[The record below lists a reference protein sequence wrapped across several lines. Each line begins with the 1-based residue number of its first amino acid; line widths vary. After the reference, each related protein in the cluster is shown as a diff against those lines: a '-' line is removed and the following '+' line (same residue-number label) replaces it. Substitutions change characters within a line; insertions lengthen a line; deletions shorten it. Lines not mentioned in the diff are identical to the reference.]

1 MANEEKLRDYL
12 TRVTADLHQARRR
25 LRENEEARSEPIAVV
40 GIGCR
45 LPGGVHSAAD
55 LWRLVDEGR
64 DAVGGFPAD
73 RGWDLDGLYDADPD
87 AVGKTYTRQG
97 GFLHDAGEFDAAFF
111 GVSPREALAADP
123 QQRLL
128 LETAWE
134 ALEDA
139 GIDPTSVRG
148 SATGVFAGVIAQE
161 YTPRLYKTT
170 PDRVDGYVLT
180 GSTTSVASGR
190 ISYTFGF
197 EGPAVTVDTA
207 CSSSLVAMHLAAQSL
222 RSGECDLALAGGAT
236 VMASPGMFVEFSRQ
250 RGLSADGRCKA
261 FAGAADG
268 TGWAE
273 GVGLLVLERLSDA
286 RKAGHRVLAVLRGSA
301 VNQDGTSSQLTAP
314 NGPSQQRVIR
324 QALANAGLT
333 TADVDVV
340 EAHGTGTRLGDPIE
354 AQALLATY
362 GRDRPADR
370 PLWLGSLK
378 SNIGHAQAAAGVAGV
393 IKMVEALRHGV
404 LPRTLHVDEPTTHVD
419 WSSGGV
425 RLLTEARPWPTGA
438 GPRRAA
444 VSAFGVS
451 GTNAHVILELPED
464 EGAPEPQSAQAPAPE
479 PASIPWVLS
488 AKSPEALRAQAS
500 RLEAALEP
508 GVRAG
513 DIGHS
518 LVSSRSVF
526 GERAVVVGPDR
537 AALADGLGALARGES
552 AAGVVTGSAD
562 AVGGTVFVFPGQG
575 SQWVG
580 MAAELYSQAP
590 VFAARFDEC
599 AKALEAFVD
608 WSPVD
613 VLTGVEGAPSLDRVD
628 VVQPVL
634 WAVLVSLAEVWRSY
648 GVEPAALV
656 GHSQGEIA
664 AAVVAGGLS
673 LEDGATVVALRS
685 RAIVALAGRGGM
697 ASVAESVERVRERIV
712 VWGGRVSVAAVN
724 GPGQVVVSGEPDVL
738 VELVAA
744 VSAEGGRA
752 RLIPVD
758 YASHSAQVEEIRARI
773 VADLAGVVPVSGS
786 VPVWSTVTGD
796 WIDTAAM
803 DGAYWATNLRET
815 VRFEEAVRGLAASGH
830 GVFVEVSPH
839 PVLTAAIQDTLEDV
853 GVGASVVVGTLRR
866 DQGGLA
872 RLHASL
878 AEAFVRGVPVA
889 WAAAF
894 EDAAAERVS
903 LPTYAFQRERF
914 WLDTGENAEPA
925 AAAVDSAFWD
935 LVETAD
941 PAGLSAA
948 LGDVDGDLAEP
959 LGAVLPALS
968 SWWERRR
975 SGVTTDAWR
984 HRIVWRPVAGT
995 ALGRLTGTWLLLVP
1009 EELASSPW
1017 ARWFGAALPAAG
1029 ARALPVV
1036 IGRADGDRATL
1047 GARLAAADGPV
1058 TGIVSLLA
1066 LAEGSAPGHDSVPWG
1081 AAATVALVQSLD
1093 DADVVAPLWNVTSG
1107 AVSVG
1112 ADDPIRIPEQAQV
1125 WGFGG
1130 IVAAELPDAWGGLI
1144 DVPAE
1149 VSDDVSAARLA
1160 AVLSEAAG
1168 ETEVAVRGSGVWARR
1183 LVRAPQGAEP
1193 DAGSWQPSGTVLVT
1207 GGTGALGGHVA
1218 RWVAARGAEHVLL
1231 VSRSGGSAPEAE
1243 ALAADVAGF
1252 GARVSFAA
1260 CDVGDRDALAAVLAG
1275 VPAEFPLTAV
1285 VHAAA
1290 VLDDAVIGE
1299 LTLDQIDR
1307 VLRVKVDGARHLDE
1321 LTRDLDLSAFVLF
1334 SSLAGICGVP
1344 GQGNYA
1350 PGNAYLDALAGRRRA
1365 AGLPATA
1372 ISWGHW
1378 AGGGIAA
1385 PEVEERLGRQGL
1397 RMLDPDLAIQVLG
1410 QVLDAGDSHL
1420 TVCDID
1426 WDVLFRDRRA
1436 PLVTELLTTSAR
1448 ATAPTAPATDPTGWG
1463 ARLGALAEA
1472 DRRRYLVDVVRA
1484 QAAVVQGYASADAVE
1499 AGKPFRD
1506 QGFDSLTSVELRNRL
1521 GAETGLRLP
1530 ATLVFDYPTPN
1541 ALAEFLRGE
1550 LLGEVEAPIGTV
1562 AQGAGVADDPI
1573 VIVGMACRLPGGVAS
1588 PADLWRLV
1596 AAGTDAVG
1604 EFPTDRGWDVE
1615 GLYDPDPDR
1624 VGKSYT
1630 RKGAFL
1636 PDATEFDSGFFGISP
1651 REALAMDPQQR
1662 LLLETA
1668 WEAFERAGINPD
1680 TLVGSRT
1687 GVFAGMAGHDYA
1699 LGLAETPQGLE
1710 GYLGTGNAGSVA
1722 SGRISYSFGFE
1733 GPAVTVDT
1741 ACSSSLVALHLAAQS
1756 LRSGESDLALAGGV
1770 AVMASP
1776 GMFVEFSRQRGLSVD
1791 GRCKAFA
1798 GAADGTGWAEGVGLV
1813 LVERLSDARRLGH
1826 RVLAVVR
1833 GSAVN
1838 QDGASNGLTAPNGP
1852 SQQRVIRQ
1860 ALANAGVSAADVDV
1874 VEAHGTG
1881 TTLGDPIEA
1890 QALLATYGRERAED
1904 RPLWLG
1910 SLKSNIGHAQAAAGV
1925 AGVIKM
1931 VEALRH
1937 GVLPKTLHVDEP
1949 SPHVDWS
1956 AGGVR
1961 LLTEAQPWPEADRPR
1976 RAAVS
1981 AFGVSGTNAHVIL
1994 ELPETATETATE
2006 TESGTDPT
2014 PVVEPVED
2022 VPTVVPWVVSGRTAD
2037 ALRAQAARVRGAL
2050 DAADPVDVGF
2060 SLVTSRAL
2068 FAERAVLVGAPEGL
2082 AAGLDAVARGET
2094 AVGVVSGTAEPVG
2107 KTVFVFPGQGSQ
2119 WVGMAAELFGQS
2131 PVFASRFGECAKA
2144 LEAFVDWSPVD
2155 VLTGVEGAPSLDRV
2169 DVVQPVLWA
2178 VLVSLAEVWR
2188 SYGVAPDALVGHSQG
2203 EIAAAVVAGGLS
2215 LADGARVVAL
2225 RSRAIVAL
2233 AGRGGMASVA
2243 ESVERVRERIVVWGG
2258 RVSVAAV
2265 NGPGQVV
2272 VSGEPD
2278 VLVELVAAVSAEGGR
2293 ARLIPVDYASHSAQV
2308 EEIRARIVADLAGV
2322 VPVSGSVPVWS
2333 TVTGDWIDTAAM
2345 DGAYWATNLR
2355 ETVRFEEAVRGLA
2368 ASGHG
2373 VFVEVSPHPVLT
2385 AAIDETLDDAGV
2397 ANPVVVGTLRRD
2409 QGGAQRLYTSLAEAF
2424 VRGVAVDWSAAFAAG
2439 RPRVV
2444 ELPTYPF
2451 ERKRYW
2457 LEAGPKAG
2465 AAADTGSAAS
2475 IDAAFWE
2482 LVESGDQA
2490 GLAEALGS
2498 ETSAESL
2505 GAVLP
2510 ALSSWWDRRRSGAAL
2525 DAWRHRIVWRP
2536 VGGTAPG
2543 SLRGTWLVLAPEE
2556 DAAVAWADF
2565 VTPLLTAAG
2574 ARVERVPVARDQG
2587 ERAAL
2592 RALLTG
2598 RQGPVSGVV
2607 SLLALAEGTVTG
2619 FDAVPWGAA
2628 ATVAL
2633 VQAMDDAGVVAPL
2646 WAVTSGAIQVG
2657 ADDPVRAPEQAQVWG
2672 FGGIVAAESPRSW
2685 GGLIDL
2691 PSARPPADAG
2701 ASAWARLVAVLAGA
2715 TAESDVV
2722 VRDSGVWGRRLVRAP
2737 LGAARPA
2744 RTWQPSGTV
2753 LVTGGTGAL
2762 GGHVAR
2768 WVAARGAEHVLLVSR
2783 TGAAAPGA
2791 RQLVEDVTA
2800 LGARVSFASCDV
2812 GDRDALA
2819 AVLAA
2824 VPEEFPLTA
2833 VLHAA
2838 AILDDAVI
2846 GDLTLD
2852 QMQRV
2857 LRVKV
2862 DGARYLDELTRDADL
2877 SAFVL
2882 FSSVAGICGV
2892 AGQGNYAPGN
2902 AYLDALAARR
2912 RSAGRPA
2919 TSVSWGHWAGGGIAA
2934 PEIEERLGRQGLTM
2948 LDPALAVEALG
2959 QILDADESHLTVC
2972 DIDWDVLFR
2981 DRPHPLVA
2989 EILRGTAQAVSTE
3002 PVEAPANRLAATL
3015 AELAEDERKPY
3026 LVQLVRAQAAIVH
3039 GHASAD
3045 AVEAGKP
3052 FRDQGFDSLT
3062 AVELRNR
3069 LTAETGLRLP
3079 ATLVFD
3085 YPTPNALAEFLRG
3098 ELVPEVVATTD
3109 TVLAEIDRLEA
3120 LLGHVAADA
3129 AEHAATAARLAEVAA
3144 RWAANPA
3151 AGSGGAAGAA
3161 GLSEPEA
3168 AGIADEIDSAS
3179 DDELIEF
3186 IGKQFGIS

>member
-25 LRENEEARSEPIAVV
+25 LRENEEARNEPIAVV

-55 LWRLVDEGR
+55 LWQLVAEGR
-64 DAVGGFPAD
+64 DAIGGFPTD

-97 GFLHDAGEFDAAFF
+97 GFLYDAAEFDASFF
-111 GVSPREALAADP
+111 GLSPREALGADP

-139 GIDPTSVRG
+139 GIDPAAVRG

-207 CSSSLVAMHLAAQSL
+207 CSSSLVALHLAAQSL
-222 RSGECDLALAGGAT
+222 RSGECGLALAGGAT
-236 VMASPGMFVEFSRQ
+236 VMASPGMFVEFARQ

-286 RKAGHRVLAVLRGSA
+286 RRAGRRVLAVIRGSA

-314 NGPSQQRVIR
+314 NGPAQQRVIR
-324 QALANAGLT
+324 SALANAGLT
-333 TADVDVV
+333 PADVDAV

-362 GRDRPADR
+362 GRDRAPER

-393 IKMVEALRHGV
+393 IKMVQALRHGV
-404 LPRTLHVDEPTTHVD
+404 LPETLHVDEPTSHVD

-425 RLLTEARPWPTGA
+425 RLLTRAQPWPETGA
-438 GPRRAA
+438 PRRAA

-451 GTNAHVILELPED
+451 GTNAHVILELPDED
-464 EGAPEPQSAQAPAPE
+464 GESAPVRAQASAP
-479 PASIPWVLS
+479 STPWVLS
-488 AKSPEALRAQAS
+488 GKSAQALRAQAA
-500 RLEAALEP
+500 RLADHLDAQP
-508 GVRAG
+508 GAG
-513 DIGHS
+513 AEEIGFS
-518 LVSSRSVF
+518 LATSRSVF
-526 GERAVVVGPDR
+526 AERAVVVGADP
-537 AALADGLGALARGES
+537 AALTTGLGALAHGQ
-552 AAGVVTGSAD
+552 AAPGLVTGSAD
-562 AVGGTVFVFPGQG
+562 AAGRTVFVFPGQG
-575 SQWVG
+575 SQWTG
-580 MAAELYSQAP
+580 MAADLYAQSP
-590 VFAARFDEC
+590 TFAARFDEC
-599 AKALEAFVD
+599 AKAIEPHVD
-608 WSPVD
+608 WSPVE
-613 VLTGVEGAPSLDRVD
+613 VLAGVSGAPSLDRVD

-634 WAVLVSLAEVWRSY
+634 WAVLVSLAEVWRSF
-648 GVEPAALV
+648 GVTPDALV

-673 LEDGATVVALRS
+673 LEDGATVVVLRS
-685 RAIVALAGRGGM
+685 RAIVALSGRGGM
-697 ASVAESVERVRERIV
+697 ASVASAESEVRARIAG
-712 VWGGRVSVAAVN
+712 WGGRISVAAVN
-724 GPGQVVVSGEPDVL
+724 GPGQVVVSGEPEAL
-738 VELVAA
+738 AELVAS
-744 VSAEGGRA
+744 VTAEGGRA

-758 YASHSAQVEEIRARI
+758 YASHSAQVEEIRERI
-773 VADLAGVVPVSGS
+773 VADLAGITPVSGS
-786 VPVWSTVTGD
+786 IPVWSTVTDD
-796 WIDTAAM
+796 WIDTARL

-815 VRFEEAVRGLAASGH
+815 VRFAAAVRGLVEADH

-839 PVLTAAIQDTLEDV
+839 PVLTAAIQETLEE
-853 GVGASVVVGTLRR
+853 VGAADTVVVGTLRR
-866 DQGGLA
+866 DQGDLV
-872 RLHASL
+872 RLHTSL
-878 AEAFVRGVPVA
+878 AEAFVRGVPVV
-889 WAAAF
+889 WDAAF
-894 EDAAAERVS
+894 EAEAVGRVA

-914 WLDTGENAEPA
+914 WLDTGEYAPPT

-935 LVETAD
+935 LVEGGD
-941 PAGLSAA
+941 RAGLSAA

-975 SGVTTDAWR
+975 SDAVGDAWR
-984 HRIVWRPVAGT
+984 HRIVWRPVAS
-995 ALGRLTGTWLLLVP
+995 ANEGRLAGTWLLLVP
-1009 EELASSPW
+1009 EGLQDTPW
-1017 ARWFGAALPAAG
+1017 AEWFGAAPTASG

-1036 IGRADGDRATL
+1036 VGRDRVDRSAL
-1047 GARLAAADGPV
+1047 GALLAAALAAADEPV
-1058 TGIVSLLA
+1058 AGIVSLLA
-1066 LAEGSAPGHDSVPWG
+1066 LAEGPVAGFPAVPWG
-1081 AAATVALVQSLD
+1081 AAATVALIQGLG
-1093 DADVVAPLWNVTSG
+1093 DAGVSIPVWAVTSG

-1112 ADDPIRIPEQAQV
+1112 DEDPVRAPEQAQV

-1130 IVAAELPDAWGGLI
+1130 IAAAELPDLWGGLI

-1149 VSDDVSAARLA
+1149 IPADAVPARLA
-1160 AVLSEAAG
+1160 SVLSGAAG
-1168 ETEVAVRGSGVWARR
+1168 ESEIAVRGSAVWARR
-1183 LVRAPQGAEP
+1183 LVRAPHGAR
-1193 DAGSWQPSGTVLVT
+1193 ATGSWQPSGTVLIT

-1218 RWVAARGAEHVLL
+1218 RWVAGRGAAHVLL
-1231 VSRSGGSAPEAE
+1231 VSRSGADAADAPE
-1243 ALAADVAGF
+1243 LAAELAGL
-1252 GARVSFAA
+1252 GVQVSFAA
-1260 CDVGDRDALAAVLAG
+1260 CDVGDRAALADVLAG
-1275 VPAEFPLTAV
+1275 IPAEFPLTAV
-1285 VHAAA
+1285 FHAAA
-1290 VLDDAVIGE
+1290 VLDDGLIADLSI
-1299 LTLDQIDR
+1299 DQLDR

-1350 PGNAYLDALAGRRRA
+1350 PGNAHLDALAAQRRT

-1385 PEVEERLGRQGL
+1385 PEVEQRLARQGL
-1397 RMLDPDLAIQVLG
+1397 RMLDPESAVRVLG
-1410 QVLDAGDSHL
+1410 QVLDADESHL

-1436 PLVTELLTTSAR
+1436 PLVGELRQTNRPDA
-1448 ATAPTAPATDPTGWG
+1448 AAPATPRAEPGAGGNDFA
-1463 ARLGALAEA
+1463 ARLTGLGAA
-1472 DRRRYLVDVVRA
+1472 DRLRFLVEVVRT
-1484 QAAVVQGYASADAVE
+1484 QAAVVQGHRSATAVDP
-1499 AGKPFRD
+1499 GKPFRE
-1506 QGFDSLTSVELRNRL
+1506 QGFDSLTAVELRNRL
-1521 GAETGLRLP
+1521 TAETGLRLP

-1550 LLGEVEAPIGTV
+1550 LLGEVETTDDATT
-1562 AQGAGVADDPI
+1562 AQGEAHADDPV
-1573 VIVGMACRLPGGVAS
+1573 VIVGMACRLPGGVTS

-1615 GLYDPDPDR
+1615 ALYDPDPDR
-1624 VGKSYT
+1624 VGTSYT
-1630 RKGAFL
+1630 RRGAFL
-1636 PDATEFDSGFFGISP
+1636 PDATEFDAAFFGISP

-1687 GVFAGMAGHDYA
+1687 GVFAGMAGHDY
-1699 LGLAETPQGLE
+1699 GRGSTETPPGLE
-1710 GYLGTGNAGSVA
+1710 GYLGTGSAGSVA

-1770 AVMASP
+1770 AVMATP

-1798 GAADGTGWAEGVGLV
+1798 GAADGTGWAEGVGL
-1813 LVERLSDARRLGH
+1813 LLLERLSNARRNGH

-1890 QALLATYGRERAED
+1890 QALLATYGQGRDAD

-1956 AGGVR
+1956 VGAVR
-1961 LLTEAQPWPEADRPR
+1961 LLTRARPWPESDRPR

-1994 ELPETATETATE
+1994 ELPEDDGRQVEE
-2006 TESGTDPT
+2006 PT
-2014 PVVEPVED
+2014 TR
-2022 VPTVVPWVVSGRTAD
+2022 PTGGVLPWVLSGRTPE
-2037 ALRAQAARVRGAL
+2037 ALRAQAGRIRGAL
-2050 DAADPVDVGF
+2050 GEDPVDVGF
-2060 SLVTSRAL
+2060 ALVTSRAL
-2068 FAERAVLVGAPEGL
+2068 FAERTVLVGDSATR
-2082 AAGLDAVARGET
+2082 AAGLDAVTRGEG
-2094 AVGVVSGTAEPVG
+2094 AAGVVTGSAGPLG

-2119 WVGMAAELFGQS
+2119 WAGMAAELHSQS
-2131 PVFASRFGECAKA
+2131 PVFAARFEECAAA
-2144 LEAFVDWSPVD
+2144 LAKFVDWSPVE
-2155 VLTGVEGAPSLDRV
+2155 VLAGVSGAPSLDRV

-2188 SYGVAPDALVGHSQG
+2188 SFGVAPDALVGHSQG

-2215 LADGARVVAL
+2215 LEDGATVVVL

-2233 AGRGGMASVA
+2233 SGRGGMASVA
-2243 ESVERVRERIVVWGG
+2243 EPVAAVGERLAGWGG
-2258 RVSVAAV
+2258 RISVAAV

-2272 VSGEPD
+2272 VSGEPEA
-2278 VLVELVAAVSAEGGR
+2278 LAELVASVTAEGGR

-2308 EEIRARIVADLAGV
+2308 DTIRERIVADLAGIA
-2322 VPVSGSVPVWS
+2322 PVSGTVPVWS
-2333 TVTGDWIDTAAM
+2333 TVTGDWIDTAQL

-2368 ASGHG
+2368 AAGHG

-2385 AAIDETLDDAGV
+2385 SAIEATLEEADTPD
-2397 ANPVVVGTLRRD
+2397 PVVVGTLRRD
-2409 QGGAQRLYTSLAEAF
+2409 QGGLQRLYTSLAEAF
-2424 VRGVAVDWSAAFAAG
+2424 VRGVPVDWTAAFAGA
-2439 RPRVV
+2439 RPRPVD
-2444 ELPTYPF
+2444 LPTYPF
-2451 ERKRYW
+2451 ERRRYW
-2457 LEAGPKAG
+2457 LDAGDQAGSTGSKGGGAGPV
-2465 AAADTGSAAS
+2465 DT
-2475 IDAAFWE
+2475 IDAAFWA
-2482 LVESGDQA
+2482 LVQSGDRD
-2490 GLAEALGS
+2490 GLVEALGS
-2498 ETSAESL
+2498 DASAESL
-2505 GAVLP
+2505 EAVLP
-2510 ALSSWWDRRRSGAAL
+2510 ALSSWWDRRRSGATL

-2536 VGGTAPG
+2536 VGGSEPG
-2543 SLRGTWLVLAPEE
+2543 SLRGTWLLVVPEE
-2556 DAAVAWADF
+2556 AAATAWADF
-2565 VTPLLTAAG
+2565 LTALLADAG
-2574 ARVERVPVARDQG
+2574 ARVERVPVARDHG
-2587 ERAAL
+2587 EREAL
-2592 RALLTG
+2592 RVLLTG
-2598 RQGPVSGVV
+2598 RHEPVAGVV
-2607 SLLALAEGTVTG
+2607 SLLALAEGTVDG

-2633 VQAMDDAGVVAPL
+2633 VQALDDAGVPAPL
-2646 WAVTSGAIQVG
+2646 WAVTGGAVSVG
-2657 ADDPVRAPEQAQVWG
+2657 AADRVRVPEQAQVWG
-2672 FGGIVAAESPRSW
+2672 FGGVVAAESPQSW

-2691 PSARPPADAG
+2691 PGEYPGPDAE
-2701 ASAWARLVAVLAGA
+2701 APAWARLVAVLAGA
-2715 TAESDVV
+2715 VDEKDVA
-2722 VRDSGVWGRRLVRAP
+2722 VRLSGVWGRRLVRAP

-2744 RTWQPSGTV
+2744 GTWHPSGTV

-2762 GGHVAR
+2762 GGRVAR
-2768 WVAARGAEHVLLVSR
+2768 WAAERGAEHVLLVSR
-2783 TGAAAPGA
+2783 TGADAPGA
-2791 RQLVEDVTA
+2791 GRLAEEVRA

-2819 AVLAA
+2819 AVLGAIPA
-2824 VPEEFPLTA
+2824 EFPLTA

-2846 GDLTLD
+2846 GELTVE
-2852 QMQRV
+2852 QQQRV

-2862 DGARYLDELTRDADL
+2862 DGARHLDELTRDADL

-2882 FSSVAGICGV
+2882 FSSMAGLCGV

-2912 RSAGRPA
+2912 RADGLPA

-2948 LDPALAVEALG
+2948 LDPELAVEALG
-2959 QILDADESHLTVC
+2959 RILDADESHLAVC

-2981 DRPHPLVA
+2981 GRPHPLVA
-2989 EILRGTAQAVSTE
+2989 ELLRA
-3002 PVEAPANRLAATL
+3002 PVTSAGATGSAPAAVETAAGRLTAAL
-3015 AELAEDERKPY
+3015 VELAEEERRPH
-3026 LVQLVRAQAAIVH
+3026 LVRLVRAQAAIVH
-3039 GHASAD
+3039 GHPSAD
-3045 AVEAGKP
+3045 AVAPGKP

-3085 YPTPNALAEFLRG
+3085 YPTPNALAEFLHG
-3098 ELVPEVVATTD
+3098 ELVPH
-3109 TVLAEIDRLEA
+3109 TVPSADAVRAEIDRLEE
-3120 LLGHVAADA
+3120 LLAHAAADP
-3129 AEHAATAARLAEVAA
+3129 AEHAATALRLAEIAA
-3144 RWAANPA
+3144 RWAAGTPA
-3151 AGSGGAAGAA
+3151 DATDRAEVAS
-3161 GLSEPEA
+3161 
-3168 AGIADEIDSAS
+3168 IAEEIDSAG

>member
-25 LRENEEARSEPIAVV
+25 LRENEEARNEPIAVV

-55 LWRLVDEGR
+55 LWQLVAEGR
-64 DAVGGFPAD
+64 DAIGGFPAD

-97 GFLHDAGEFDAAFF
+97 GFLYDAAEFDAGFF
-111 GVSPREALAADP
+111 GLSPREALGADP

-139 GIDPTSVRG
+139 GIDPAAVRG

-161 YTPRLYKTT
+161 YTPRLYKST

-207 CSSSLVAMHLAAQSL
+207 CSSSLVALHLAAQSL

-236 VMASPGMFVEFSRQ
+236 VMASPGMFVEFARQ

-286 RKAGHRVLAVLRGSA
+286 RRAGRRVLAVIRGSA

-324 QALANAGLT
+324 RALTNAGLT
-333 TADVDVV
+333 PADVDVV

-354 AQALLATY
+354 AQALIATY
-362 GRDRPADR
+362 GRDRAPER

-393 IKMVEALRHGV
+393 IKMIQALRHGI

-419 WSSGGV
+419 WSAGAV
-425 RLLTEARPWPTGA
+425 RLLTQAQPWPDTA
-438 GPRRAA
+438 APRRAA

-451 GTNAHVILELPED
+451 GTNAHVILELPDED
-464 EGAPEPQSAQAPAPE
+464 RESTPIPTQVAAPST
-479 PASIPWVLS
+479 PWVLS
-488 AKSPEALRAQAS
+488 GKSAAALRAQAA
-500 RLEAALEP
+500 RLADRLDADA
-508 GVRAG
+508 GVRE
-513 DIGHS
+513 IGFS
-518 LVSSRSVF
+518 LATSRSVF
-526 GERAVVVGPDR
+526 AERAVVLGANS
-537 AALADGLGALARGES
+537 AALGTGLGALARGDS
-552 AAGVVTGSAD
+552 IPGVVTGSGD
-562 AVGGTVFVFPGQG
+562 VTGRTVFVFPGQG

-580 MAAELYSQAP
+580 MAADLYVQSP
-590 VFAARFDEC
+590 VFGARFGEC
-599 AKALEAFVD
+599 AKALESFVD

-613 VLTGVEGAPSLDRVD
+613 VLTGVEGVPSLDRVD

-634 WAVLVSLAEVWRSY
+634 WAVLVSLAQVWRSY
-648 GVEPAALV
+648 GVVPDALV

-664 AAVVAGGLS
+664 AAVVAGGLT
-673 LEDGATVVALRS
+673 LEDGARVVALRS
-685 RAIVALAGRGGM
+685 RAIVALSGRGGM
-697 ASVAESVERVRERIV
+697 ASVALPESDVVARIV
-712 VWGGRVSVAAVN
+712 RWDGRISVAAVN
-724 GPGQVVVSGEPDVL
+724 GPGQVVVSGEPEAL
-738 VELVAA
+738 EELVAS
-744 VSAEGGRA
+744 VTAEGGRA

-758 YASHSAQVEEIRARI
+758 YASHSAQVEEIRERI
-773 VADLAGVVPVSGS
+773 VADLAGLAPVSGT

-796 WIDTAAM
+796 WIDTARL
-803 DGAYWATNLRET
+803 DGVYWATNLRET
-815 VRFEEAVRGLAASGH
+815 VRFAAAVRGLVAADH

-839 PVLTAAIQDTLEDV
+839 PVLTAAIQDTLEE
-853 GVGASVVVGTLRR
+853 VGAADAVVVGTLRR
-866 DQGGLA
+866 DQGDLL
-872 RLHASL
+872 RLHTSL
-878 AEAFVRGVPVA
+878 AEAFVHGVPVA
-889 WAAAF
+889 WEAAF
-894 EDAAAERVS
+894 EAGAVERVD

-914 WLDTGENAEPA
+914 WLDTGEYAPPPA
-925 AAAVDSAFWD
+925 AAAVDSGFWD
-935 LVETAD
+935 LVAGGD
-941 PAGLSAA
+941 RAGLSAA
-948 LGDVDGDLAEP
+948 LGDVDGDLSEP
-959 LGAVLPALS
+959 LDAVLPALS
-968 SWWERRR
+968 SWWDRRR
-975 SGVTTDAWR
+975 TDAGTDAWR
-984 HRIVWRPVAGT
+984 HRLVWRPVAGVPE
-995 ALGRLTGTWLLLVP
+995 GRLAGTWLLLVP
-1009 EELASSPW
+1009 EGSPAEPW
-1017 ARWFGAALPAAG
+1017 AEWFGTALAASGGRVRPVVVERDRADRAALAALST
-1029 ARALPVV
+1029 AAV
-1036 IGRADGDRATL
+1036 
-1047 GARLAAADGPV
+1047 AAADGSV
-1058 TGIVSLLA
+1058 AGIVSLLA
-1066 LAEGSAPGHDSVPWG
+1066 LAEGSVAGFAAVPWG
-1081 AAATVALVQSLD
+1081 AAATVALVQGLG
-1093 DADVVAPLWNVTSG
+1093 DAGVSAPVWAVTSG

-1112 ADDPIRIPEQAQV
+1112 DGDPVRVPEQAQV

-1130 IVAAELPDAWGGLI
+1130 IAAAELPDFWAGLI
-1144 DVPAE
+1144 DVPERVPAE
-1149 VSDDVSAARLA
+1149 TGSARLA
-1160 AVLSEAAG
+1160 SVLSGAAG
-1168 ETEVAVRGSGVWARR
+1168 ENEIAVRGSAVWARR
-1183 LVRAPQGAEP
+1183 LVRAPHAAGVP
-1193 DAGSWQPSGTVLVT
+1193 AGSWQPSGTVLIT

-1218 RWVAARGAEHVLL
+1218 RRFAARGAAHVLL
-1231 VSRSGGSAPEAE
+1231 VSRSGADAPGARE
-1243 ALAADVAGF
+1243 LAADLAGF
-1252 GARVSFAA
+1252 GARVSFVA
-1260 CDVGDRDALAAVLAG
+1260 CDVGDRDALAEVLAG
-1275 VPAEFPLTAV
+1275 IPAEFPLTAV

-1290 VLDDAVIGE
+1290 VLDDALIAD
-1299 LTLDQIDR
+1299 LTVDQLDR

-1350 PGNAYLDALAGRRRA
+1350 PGNAHLDALAARRRA

-1385 PEVEERLGRQGL
+1385 PEVEQRLARQGL
-1397 RMLDPDLAIQVLG
+1397 RMLDPEPAIRVLE
-1410 QVLDAGDSHL
+1410 QVLDADESHL

-1426 WDVLFRDRRA
+1426 WDVLFRGRPA
-1436 PLVTELLTTSAR
+1436 PLVAELLQAGGSHPA
-1448 ATAPTAPATDPTGWG
+1448 APASTPAAPGGDTLTDRLTGRTG
-1463 ARLGALAEA
+1463 A
-1472 DRRRYLVDVVRA
+1472 DRLRFLVEVVRT
-1484 QAAVVQGYASADAVE
+1484 QAAVVQGHRGAAAVDP
-1499 AGKPFRD
+1499 GKPFRD
-1506 QGFDSLTSVELRNRL
+1506 QGFDSLTAVELRNRL
-1521 GAETGLRLP
+1521 TAETGLRLP

-1541 ALAEFLRGE
+1541 VLAEYLHGE
-1550 LLGEVEAPIGTV
+1550 LVGRVTTTDDAT
-1562 AQGAGVADDPI
+1562 AQGDVRADDPI
-1573 VIVGMACRLPGGVAS
+1573 VIVGMACRLPGGVTS

-1596 AAGTDAVG
+1596 DAGTDAVG
-1604 EFPTDRGWDVE
+1604 EFPTDRGWDVD

-1624 VGKSYT
+1624 VGTSYT
-1630 RKGAFL
+1630 RRGAFL
-1636 PDATEFDSGFFGISP
+1636 PDATEFDSAFFGISP

-1687 GVFAGMAGHDYA
+1687 GVFAGMAGHDY
-1699 LGLAETPQGLE
+1699 GRGPAEPPRELE
-1710 GYLGTGNAGSVA
+1710 GYLGTGSAGSVA

-1770 AVMASP
+1770 AVMATP

-1798 GAADGTGWAEGVGLV
+1798 GAADGTGWAEGVGL
-1813 LVERLSDARRLGH
+1813 LLLERRSDARRYGH

-1860 ALANAGVSAADVDV
+1860 ALANSGLAVGDVDV

-1890 QALLATYGRERAED
+1890 QALLATYGQGRSAEE
-1904 RPLWLG
+1904 PLWLG

-1956 AGGVR
+1956 AGAVR
-1961 LLTEAQPWPEADRPR
+1961 LLTQARPWPETGRPR

-1994 ELPETATETATE
+1994 ELPEDAEQE
-2006 TESGTDPT
+2006 IEEGTTRPA
-2014 PVVEPVED
+2014 VEVL
-2022 VPTVVPWVVSGRTAD
+2022 PWVLSGRTPD
-2037 ALRAQAARVRGAL
+2037 ALRAQAGRIRGVL
-2050 DAADPVDVGF
+2050 HQDPVDVGF
-2060 SLVTSRAL
+2060 SLVASRAL
-2068 FAERAVLVGAPEGL
+2068 FPERAVLIADTTSRAPSL
-2082 AAGLDAVARGET
+2082 AAVAGGEG
-2094 AVGVVSGTAEPVG
+2094 AAGVVTGSAGPVG

-2119 WVGMAAELFGQS
+2119 WVGMAAELHAQS
-2131 PVFASRFGECAKA
+2131 PVFAARFGECAKA
-2144 LEAFVDWSPVD
+2144 LESFVDWSPVD
-2155 VLTGVEGAPSLDRV
+2155 VLTGVEGVPSLDRV

-2188 SYGVAPDALVGHSQG
+2188 SYGVVPDALVGHSQG

-2215 LADGARVVAL
+2215 ITDGARVVAL
-2225 RSRAIVAL
+2225 RSRAIIAL
-2233 AGRGGMASVA
+2233 SGRGGMGSVA
-2243 ESVERVRERIVVWGG
+2243 LPESEVRERIAGWDG
-2258 RVSVAAV
+2258 RISVAAV

-2272 VSGEPD
+2272 VSGEPEA
-2278 VLVELVAAVSAEGGR
+2278 LEELVASVTAEGGR

-2308 EEIRARIVADLAGV
+2308 DAIRREIVADLAAIM
-2322 VPVSGSVPVWS
+2322 PVSGTVPVWS
-2333 TVTGDWIDTAAM
+2333 TVTGDWIDTAVM
-2345 DGAYWATNLR
+2345 DAAYWATNLR
-2355 ETVRFEEAVRGLA
+2355 ETVRFEEATRGLA

-2385 AAIDETLDDAGV
+2385 TAIEATLDEAGTE
-2397 ANPVVVGTLRRD
+2397 NPVVVGTLRRD
-2409 QGGAQRLYTSLAEAF
+2409 QGGVRRLYTSLAEAF
-2424 VRGVAVDWSAAFAAG
+2424 VRGVPVDWTAAFAGA
-2439 RPRVV
+2439 RPRPV

-2457 LEAGPKAG
+2457 LDAVTPAG
-2465 AAADTGSAAS
+2465 AATTGGGAGSGAA
-2475 IDAAFWE
+2475 IDAAFWA
-2482 LVESGDQA
+2482 LVESGDRA
-2490 GLAEALGS
+2490 GLAEALGADA
-2498 ETSAESL
+2498 SAETL

-2510 ALSSWWDRRRSGAAL
+2510 ALSSWWDRTRSGAAV

-2536 VGGTAPG
+2536 VGGPG
-2543 SLRGTWLVLAPEE
+2543 VGGLRGTWLLVVPEE
-2556 DAAVAWADF
+2556 PAAIGWADF
-2565 VTPLLTAAG
+2565 LTPLLSAAG
-2574 ARVERVPVARDQG
+2574 ARVERVSVARDLA

-2592 RALLTG
+2592 RVLLTG
-2598 RQGPVSGVV
+2598 QHESLAGVV
-2607 SLLALAEGTVTG
+2607 SLLALAEGTVPG

-2633 VQAMDDAGVVAPL
+2633 VQALDDAGVSAPL
-2646 WAVTSGAIQVG
+2646 WAVTSGAVSAG
-2657 ADDPVRAPEQAQVWG
+2657 PADRVRVPEQALVWG
-2672 FGGIVAAESPRSW
+2672 FGGVVAAESPRSW

-2691 PSARPPADAG
+2691 PGEYPGSDAE
-2701 ASAWARLVAVLAGA
+2701 SPVWARLSAVLAGA
-2715 TAESDVV
+2715 VDEKDVA
-2722 VRDSGVWGRRLVRAP
+2722 VRPTGVWGRRLVRAP

-2744 RTWQPSGTV
+2744 GNWRPSGTV

-2768 WVAARGAEHVLLVSR
+2768 WVAARGAEHVLLASR

-2791 RQLVEDVTA
+2791 TRLAEEIGA

-2819 AVLAA
+2819 GVLAD
-2824 VPEEFPLTA
+2824 VPMEFPLTA

-2846 GDLTLD
+2846 GDLTPD
-2852 QMQRV
+2852 QQQRV

-2862 DGARYLDELTRDADL
+2862 DGARHLDELTRDADL

-2882 FSSVAGICGV
+2882 FSSVAGLCGV
-2892 AGQGNYAPGN
+2892 PGQGNYAPGN

-2912 RSAGRPA
+2912 RADGLPA

-2959 QILDADESHLTVC
+2959 RILDADESHLTVC

-2989 EILRGTAQAVSTE
+2989 ELLRTPAGSAGSVGPTA
-3002 PVEAPANRLAATL
+3002 PVGSAESAADRLTATL
-3015 AELAEDERKPY
+3015 ADLAREERRPH
-3026 LVQLVRAQAAIVH
+3026 LVALVRTQAAIVH
-3039 GHASAD
+3039 GHTSAD
-3045 AVEAGKP
+3045 AVAAGKP

-3085 YPTPNALAEFLRG
+3085 YPTPNVLAEYLHG
-3098 ELVPEVVATTD
+3098 ELVPDLLPDADAVR
-3109 TVLAEIDRLEA
+3109 AEIDRLEA
-3120 LLGHVAADA
+3120 LLAHAAAGDP
-3129 AEHAATAARLAEVAA
+3129 AEHAATAVRLTEIAA
-3144 RWAANPA
+3144 RWAA
-3151 AGSGGAAGAA
+3151 GAAPAGDPEGA
-3161 GLSEPEA
+3161 EV
-3168 AGIADEIDSAS
+3168 AGIAEEIDSAT

>member
-25 LRENEEARSEPIAVV
+25 LRENEEARNEPIAVV

-55 LWRLVDEGR
+55 LWRLVAEGR
-64 DAVGGFPAD
+64 DAIGGFPTD

-97 GFLHDAGEFDAAFF
+97 GFLHDAAEFDAAFF

-139 GIDPTSVRG
+139 GIDPAAVRG

-161 YTPRLYKTT
+161 YTPRLYKST

-207 CSSSLVAMHLAAQSL
+207 CSSSLVALHLAAQSL

-236 VMASPGMFVEFSRQ
+236 VMASPGMFVEFARQ

-286 RKAGHRVLAVLRGSA
+286 RRAGHRVLAVLRGSA

-324 QALANAGLT
+324 RALANAGLT
-333 TADVDVV
+333 PADVDAV

-362 GRDRPADR
+362 GRERTPER

-393 IKMVEALRHGV
+393 IKMIEALRHGV
-404 LPRTLHVDEPTTHVD
+404 LPETLHVDEPTPHVD

-425 RLLTEARPWPTGA
+425 RLLTEARPWPEVDR
-438 GPRRAA
+438 PRRAA

-451 GTNAHVILELPED
+451 GTNAHVILELPDED
-464 EGAPEPQSAQAPAPE
+464 REVVEPPPTVSAP
-479 PASIPWVLS
+479 SIPWVLS
-488 AKSPEALRAQAS
+488 AKSAPALRAQAA
-500 RLEAALEP
+500 RLTDVPGAAEV
-508 GVRAG
+508 GFA
-513 DIGHS
+513 

-526 GERAVVVGPDR
+526 GERAVVLGADR
-537 AALADGLGALARGES
+537 TQLESGLAALARGEQIPTVV
-552 AAGVVTGSAD
+552 AGTAGAP
-562 AVGGTVFVFPGQG
+562 GRTVFVFPGQG
-575 SQWVG
+575 SQWTG
-580 MAAELYSQAP
+580 MAAELYAQAP

-599 AKALEAFVD
+599 AKAVEPHLD
-608 WSPVD
+608 WSLVD

-634 WAVLVSLAEVWRSY
+634 WAVLVSLAEVWRAY
-648 GVEPAALV
+648 GVVPDALV

-685 RAIVALAGRGGM
+685 RAILALSGRGGM
-697 ASVAESVERVRERIV
+697 ASVALPEPTVRERISA
-712 VWGGRVSVAAVN
+712 WGGRISVAAVN
-724 GPGQVVVSGEPDVL
+724 GPGQVVVSGEPDAL
-738 VELVAA
+738 AELVA
-744 VSAEGGRA
+744 VVTDEGGRA

-773 VADLAGVVPVSGS
+773 VADLAGIAPVSGTI
-786 VPVWSTVTGD
+786 PVWSTVTGD
-796 WIDTAAM
+796 WVDTAGM
-803 DGAYWATNLRET
+803 DAAYWATNLRET
-815 VRFEEAVRGLAASGH
+815 VRFEEAVRGLAESGH

-839 PVLTAAIQDTLEDV
+839 PVLTAAIQDTLEAAGTVDP
-853 GVGASVVVGTLRR
+853 VVVGTLRR
-866 DQGGLA
+866 EQGDLL
-872 RLHASL
+872 RLHTSL
-878 AEAFVRGVPVA
+878 AEAFVRGVPVS
-889 WAAAF
+889 WEAAF
-894 EDAAAERVS
+894 AFAEGTLPRVS

-914 WLDTGENAEPA
+914 WLDTGEHTEPTRDA
-925 AAAVDSAFWD
+925 ADSAFWE
-935 LVETAD
+935 LVAGGD

-975 SGVTTDAWR
+975 SGAVTQSWR
-984 HRIVWRPVAGT
+984 HRIVWRPVSDP
-995 ALGRLTGTWLLLVP
+995 GRSRPDGIWLLAVP
-1009 EELASSPW
+1009 DDPEVEPW
-1017 ARWFGAALPAAG
+1017 AAWFGEALAAAG
-1029 ARALPVV
+1029 ARVVPLAVAREDADRGAL
-1036 IGRADGDRATL
+1036 R
-1047 GARLAAADGPV
+1047 ARLTDAVAAADGPV
-1058 TGIVSLLA
+1058 AGIVSLLA
-1066 LAEGSAPGHDSVPWG
+1066 LAEGPVPGFAAVPWG
-1081 AAATVALVQSLD
+1081 AAATLALVQGLG
-1093 DADVVAPLWNVTSG
+1093 DADVVAPVWAVTGG
-1107 AVSVG
+1107 AVSIG
-1112 ADDPIRIPEQAQV
+1112 AEDAVRVPEQAQI

-1130 IVAAELPDAWGGLI
+1130 IAAAELPDLWGGLI
-1144 DVPAE
+1144 DLPARIPTG
-1149 VSDDVSAARLA
+1149 AAADRLV
-1160 AVLSEAAG
+1160 AVLSGATG
-1168 ETEVAVRGSGVWARR
+1168 ETEIALRDAAIWARR
-1183 LVRAPQGAEP
+1183 LVRALPAAGP
-1193 DAGSWQPSGTVLVT
+1193 DPTPWQPTGTVLVT
-1207 GGTGALGGHVA
+1207 GGTGALGGHAA
-1218 RWVAARGAEHVLL
+1218 RWVAERGAEHVLL
-1231 VSRSGGSAPEAE
+1231 VSRSGANAPGAA
-1243 ALAADVAGF
+1243 ALAAEVGAF

-1260 CDVGDRDALAAVLAG
+1260 CDVGDRAALADVLAG
-1275 VPAEFPLTAV
+1275 IPADLPLTAV
-1285 VHAAA
+1285 VHTAA
-1290 VLDDAVIGE
+1290 VLDDAVIAD
-1299 LTLDQIDR
+1299 LTLDQLDR

-1350 PGNAYLDALAGRRRA
+1350 PGNAYLDALAARRRS

-1397 RMLDPDLAIQVLG
+1397 RMLDPELAVRVLG

-1436 PLVTELLTTSAR
+1436 PLVGELLDAAAGGAGTR
-1448 ATAPTAPATDPTGWG
+1448 PPATLDAPSAEGFA
-1463 ARLGALAEA
+1463 ARLAALGTA
-1472 DRRRYLVDVVRA
+1472 DRSRFLVEAVRA
-1484 QAAVVQGYASADAVE
+1484 QAAVVQGHASAAAVDA
-1499 AGKPFRD
+1499 AKPFRD

-1521 GAETGLRLP
+1521 SAETGLKLP

-1550 LLGEVEAPIGTV
+1550 LLGEVEAADVVQAVSEADTT
-1562 AQGAGVADDPI
+1562 DDPV

-1604 EFPTDRGWDVE
+1604 GLPTDRGWDLE

-1624 VGKSYT
+1624 VGTSYT
-1630 RKGAFL
+1630 RNGAFL
-1636 PDATEFDSGFFGISP
+1636 AEATEFDGAFFGISP

-1662 LLLETA
+1662 LLLETS
-1668 WEAFERAGINPD
+1668 WEALERAGIDPD
-1680 TLVGSRT
+1680 TLRGSRT
-1687 GVFAGMAGHDYA
+1687 GVFAGLAGQDY
-1699 LGLAETPQGLE
+1699 LRDLTGTPEGLE

-1722 SGRISYSFGFE
+1722 SGRISYTLGFE

-1776 GMFVEFSRQRGLSVD
+1776 NMLVEFSRQRALSVD

-1813 LVERLSDARRLGH
+1813 VLQRLSDARRAGR
-1826 RVLAVVR
+1826 RVLAVLR

-1852 SQQRVIRQ
+1852 SQQRVIRA
-1860 ALANAGVSAADVDV
+1860 ALADAGLSAGDVDV

-1890 QALLATYGRERAED
+1890 QALLATYGRGRDED

-1925 AGVIKM
+1925 AGVIKT

-1949 SPHVDWS
+1949 TPHVDWS
-1956 AGGVR
+1956 SGGVR
-1961 LLTEAQPWPEADRPR
+1961 LLTEARAWPETDRPR

-1994 ELPETATETATE
+1994 ESAPSEDERADER
-2006 TESGTDPT
+2006 P
-2014 PVVEPVED
+2014 PVDD
-2022 VPTVVPWVVSGRTAD
+2022 VFPWVLSARTPD
-2037 ALRAQAARVRGAL
+2037 ALRAQAARVRGVL
-2050 DAADPVDVGF
+2050 DENPVDVAF
-2060 SLVTSRAL
+2060 SLVASRAS
-2068 FAERAVLVGAPEGL
+2068 FAERAVLVGSADR
-2082 AAGLDAVARGET
+2082 AARLEALARGDRPS
-2094 AVGVVSGTAEPVG
+2094 GVVTGTAGPVG

-2119 WVGMAAELFGQS
+2119 WTGMAAELLDDS
-2131 PVFASRFGECAKA
+2131 PVFAARFAECASA
-2144 LEAFVDWSPVD
+2144 LADFVDWSPVE
-2155 VLTGVEGAPSLDRV
+2155 VLTGAEGAPSLDRV

-2188 SYGVAPDALVGHSQG
+2188 AYGVVPDALVGHSQG

-2215 LADGARVVAL
+2215 LRDGARVVAL

-2233 AGRGGMASVA
+2233 SGRGGMASVA
-2243 ESVERVRERIVVWGG
+2243 EPLEAVRERIAAWDG
-2258 RVSVAAV
+2258 RISVAAV

-2272 VSGEPD
+2272 VSGEPAA
-2278 VLVELVAAVSAEGGR
+2278 LAELVAAVTDEGGR

-2308 EEIRARIVADLAGV
+2308 EEIRARIVDDLAGL
-2322 VPVSGSVPVWS
+2322 VPVTGTIPVWS
-2333 TVTGDWIDTAAM
+2333 TVTGEWLDTARM

-2368 ASGHG
+2368 AAGHG
-2373 VFVEVSPHPVLT
+2373 VFVEASPHPVLT
-2385 AAIDETLDDAGV
+2385 AAIEATLDEVGV
-2397 ANPVVVGTLRRD
+2397 EQPVVVGTLRRD
-2409 QGGAQRLYTSLAEAF
+2409 QGGAERLYTSLAEAF
-2424 VRGVAVDWSAAFAAG
+2424 VRGVAVDWTAGFAGVGA
-2439 RPRVV
+2439 RVV

-2451 ERKRYW
+2451 ERRRYW
-2457 LEAGPKAG
+2457 IRDAERGAPAG
-2465 AAADTGSAAS
+2465 GSVSTAAAS
-2475 IDAAFWE
+2475 IDAAFWD
-2482 LVESGDQA
+2482 LVERGDRA
-2490 GLAEALGS
+2490 ELAAALGADA
-2498 ETSAESL
+2498 SAESL
-2505 GAVLP
+2505 GEVLP
-2510 ALSSWWDRRRSGAAL
+2510 ALSSWWDRRRSHATI

-2536 VGGTAPG
+2536 VGGSGPG
-2543 SLRGTWLVLAPEE
+2543 RLAGTWLLPFPET
-2556 DAAVAWADF
+2556 DAATAWADF
-2565 VTPLLTAAG
+2565 LTAVLTAAG
-2574 ARVERVPVARDQG
+2574 ARVEPIPVVRGAG

-2592 RALLTG
+2592 RDLVTG
-2598 RQGPVSGVV
+2598 PRGPIAGVL
-2607 SLLALAEGTVTG
+2607 SLLALADGTAPG
-2619 FDAVPWGAA
+2619 FDAVPWGSAA
-2628 ATVAL
+2628 GVAL
-2633 VQAMDDAGVVAPL
+2633 VQALDDAGVSAPL
-2646 WAVTSGAIQVG
+2646 WVATAGAVSVDAG
-2657 ADDPVRAPEQAQVWG
+2657 DPVRVPEQAQTWG
-2672 FGGIVAAESPRSW
+2672 FGGVVAAESPGSW

-2691 PSARPPADAG
+2691 PGEYPTGDAT
-2701 ASAWARLVAVLAGA
+2701 APVWTRLTAVLAGA
-2715 TAESDVV
+2715 ADEKEVA
-2722 VRDSGVWGRRLVRAP
+2722 VRASGLRGRRLVRAP

-2744 RTWQPSGTV
+2744 ATWRPSGTV
-2753 LVTGGTGAL
+2753 LITGGTGAL

-2768 WVAARGAEHVLLVSR
+2768 WVAGRGAEHVLLVSR
-2783 TGAAAPGA
+2783 SGADAPGA
-2791 RQLVEDVTA
+2791 ERLAEEITA
-2800 LGARVSFASCDV
+2800 LGATVSFAACDV
-2812 GDRDALA
+2812 ADRAALS
-2819 AVLAA
+2819 AVLDE
-2824 VPEEFPLTA
+2824 VPQSFPLTA

-2846 GDLTLD
+2846 GDLTPE
-2852 QMQRV
+2852 QQQAV

-2862 DGARYLDELTRDADL
+2862 DGARHLDELTRDLDL

-2912 RSAGRPA
+2912 RQAGRVA

-2934 PEIEERLGRQGLTM
+2934 PKIEERLGRQGLTM
-2948 LDPALAVEALG
+2948 LDPARAVEALG
-2959 QILDADESHLTVC
+2959 QVLDADESHLTVC

-2981 DRPHPLVA
+2981 DRRHPLVA
-2989 EILRGTAQAVSTE
+2989 ELLRTPAAGPAAAPGGTATE
-3002 PVEAPANRLAATL
+3002 TPASRLTALL
-3015 AELAEDERKPY
+3015 AELPEEQRRPH
-3026 LVQLVRAQAAIVH
+3026 LVDLVRTQAAIVH
-3039 GHASAD
+3039 GHASA
-3045 AVEAGKP
+3045 ASVEAGKP

-3069 LTAETGLRLP
+3069 LSAETGLKLP

-3085 YPTPNALAEFLRG
+3085 HPTPNVLAEFLRG
-3098 ELVPEVVATTD
+3098 ELVPRTVAD
-3109 TVLAEIDRLEA
+3109 AETVRAEIDRLEA
-3120 LLGHVAADA
+3120 LLAHAAGDPAADP
-3129 AEHAATAARLAEVAA
+3129 AEHAATAARLTTIAA
-3144 RWAANPA
+3144 RWVAASAPA
-3151 AGSGGAAGAA
+3151 AGSDGPEVGAID
-3161 GLSEPEA
+3161 E
-3168 AGIADEIDSAS
+3168 EIDAAS
-3179 DDELIEF
+3179 DAELIEF